1 MTFQAYLDGYAAAAF
16 RRAGC
21 RNLFTEIYY
30 NAIAAPA
37 MQNFHE

>member
-1 MTFQAYLDGYAAAAF
+1 MTFQAYLDRRAAAAVILL
-16 RRAGC
+16 AE
-21 RNLFTEIYY
+21 NYY